1 MKKRVFLFL
10 SILIPFAAQAQSSV
24 KAAKE
29 FIALLDAPLREQA
42 CMSWEDAERF
52 NWHFV
57 PRERKGLPLRAMN
70 KEQRVKAYELLK
82 SCMSAEGYK
91 KAAAIVEMELVLRV
105 LEGRG
110 DNDEYRNPGKYYF
123 TIFGEPGAKNPWG
136 WRMEGHHLSLNFS
149 ALDGALVS
157 GTPSFMGSNPA
168 VVPDGPKKGLQ
179 ILKEETELGFQLL
192 NSLEEDQLKV
202 ALVAE
207 KAPADIITGN
217 KRTAWLQDPPGL
229 SFAKLKP
236 AQQQLHKKLLA
247 VYIDRYTKL
256 MADILLKEIEQ
267 AGWDNLHFAWAGS
280 RAMGM
285 GHYYRIQGP
294 TFIVEYDNTQN
305 GANHVHTTFRDLKN
319 DFGED
324 VLKQHYDKAHVGK

>member
-10 SILIPFAAQAQSSV
+10 SILIPFAVQAQSSV

-70 KEQRVKAYELLK
+70 KAQRAKAYELLK

-110 DNDEYRNPGKYYF
+110 DSDEYRNPGKYYF
-123 TIFGEPGAKNPWG
+123 TIFGEPGARNPWG

-168 VVPDGPKKGLQ
+168 VVPEGPKKGLQ
-179 ILKEETELGFQLL
+179 ILREETELGFQLL
-192 NSLEEDQLKV
+192 NSLEQEQLKV

-229 SFAKLKP
+229 SFTQLKP
-236 AQQQLHKKLLA
+236 AQQQLLKKLLA

-267 AGWDNLHFAWAGS
+267 AGWDKLHFAWAGS
-280 RAMGM
+280 RAAGT
-285 GHYYRIQGP
+285 GHYYRVQGP

-319 DFGED
+319 DFGDD
-324 VLKQHYDKAHVGK
+324 VLKQHYDKAHIGK

>member
-10 SILIPFAAQAQSSV
+10 SLLIPFTLQAQSIE
-24 KAAKE
+24 KAAKA
-29 FIALLDAPLREQA
+29 FIASLDQPLREQA

-57 PRERKGLPLRAMN
+57 PRERKGLPLRAMSN
-70 KEQRVKAYELLK
+70 TQRTKAYELLK
-82 SCMSAEGYK
+82 ACMSAEGYK
-91 KAAAIVEMELVLRV
+91 KASAIVEMELVLRV

-110 DNDEYRNPGKYYF
+110 DSDEYRNPGKYYF
-123 TIFGEPGAKNPWG
+123 TMFGEPGRAKPWG

-149 ALDGALVS
+149 AVDKTLLS
-157 GTPSFMGSNPA
+157 GTPSFMGANPA

-192 NSLEEDQLKV
+192 NSLEPEQLKV
-202 ALVAE
+202 ALVTE

-229 SFAKLKP
+229 SFTKLKP
-236 AQQQLHKKLLA
+236 AQQQLLKKLLA

-256 MADILLKEIEQ
+256 MADILLKEIDQ

-280 RAMGM
+280 KTPGM

-294 TFIVEYDNTQN
+294 TFIIEYDNTQN
-305 GANHVHTTFRDLKN
+305 QANHVHTAFRDLKN

-324 VLKQHYDKAHVGK
+324 ALKQHYDHAHVGK

>member
-1 MKKRVFLFL
+1 MKKRVLLFVTFIFHL
-10 SILIPFAAQAQSSV
+10 VALGQSPIE

-29 FIALLDAPLREQA
+29 FIVSLDAPLRQQA

-57 PRERKGLPLRAMN
+57 PRERKGLPLRAMSAA
-70 KEQRVKAYELLK
+70 QRGKAYDLLK
-82 SCMSAEGYK
+82 LCMSADGYK
-91 KAAAIVEMELVLRV
+91 KASSIVEMELVLRV
-105 LEGRG
+105 LESRG
-110 DNDEYRNPGKYYF
+110 DDDEYRNPGKYYF
-123 TIFGEPGAKNPWG
+123 TIFGDPGTAKPWG

-149 ALDGALVS
+149 ATDKTLLS
-157 GTPSFMGSNPA
+157 GTPAFMGANPA
-168 VVPDGPKKGLQ
+168 IVPDGPKKGLQ
-179 ILKEETELGFQLL
+179 ILKEESVLGFQLL
-192 NSLEEDQLKV
+192 NTLDAEQLKV

-229 SFAKLKP
+229 SYSKLKP
-236 AQQQLHKKLLA
+236 AQQQLLKKLLA

-256 MADILLKEIEQ
+256 MADILWKEMEK
-267 AGWDNLHFAWAGS
+267 AGWDNLHFAWAGG
-280 RAMGM
+280 REWGV

-294 TFIVEYDNTQN
+294 TFIIEYDNTQN
-305 GANHVHTTFRDLKN
+305 KANHVHTSFRDLKN

-324 VLKQHYDKAHVGK
+324 MLKQHYNKAH